1 MANRKL
7 LPKPVAKYIQVS
19 GGHWRW
25 RGPVTADGYPQV
37 SVNAKT
43 LKALPFIFKLY
54 YDLPEKRKLR
64 PKSPGVD
71 CHAKLCVNPD
81 HYELAPVRPKI
92 QMPGV
97 GKGRNPAGWLRI
109 AGRKGEENG
118 RAKLTTLDVRRM
130 RQLRRL
136 GNSVSGIARHFDLV
150 SRQQILRVLR
160 KENWQ
165 HLED

>member
-7 LPKPVAKYIQVS
+7 LPKTISSYITVA

-37 SVNAKT
+37 SVNGET
-43 LKALPFIFKLY
+43 VKALPFIFKLF

-64 PKSPGVD
+64 PKKPGPG
-71 CHAKLCVNPD
+71 CHQKLCLNPE
-81 HYELAPVRPKI
+81 HYELAPVCPPI

-97 GKGRNPAGWLRI
+97 GKGRNPAGWRSI

-118 RAKLTTLDVRRM
+118 RAKLTARDVKRM
-130 RQLRRL
+130 RQLLHL
-136 GNSVSGIARHFDLV
+136 GNSVTNIARHFDFV

-160 KENWQ
+160 KENWK
-165 HLED
+165 HLEE